1 MKTNRLLFALPAL
14 FAGLFS
20 GSAFAYT
27 IETIEVTGTRTPLSV
42 VDIASSVTVIT
53 AEDLENRQ
61 TFSLPDLLNTL
72 PGIAVARA
80 GSVGGQAQLR
90 LRGGEANQTL
100 VLLDGI
106 QMNDPAAGDEVQF
119 ELLSATEIERIEIIR
134 GPLSSV
140 WGSDAVSGVIN
151 IITKKGEGDLNV
163 RANGEAGAFGT
174 YRFGG
179 SVGGAG
185 KKTNFRL
192 GASYSDSEGT
202 NASRVGDEKDG
213 FRALTVNASAGWQ
226 PSDTRSLSF
235 SIRHNDTRNE
245 FDGVDFLTGFPTDSD
260 RVTNATKTYA
270 GISGQVELFEGL
282 VTQSARVT
290 YLDTEIANVSDGS
303 ASGTTASQ
311 RWGFYADTRVRF
323 SDGHSLTF
331 AIDHEDTDF
340 TQTGPASPFGD
351 PNQQQSITNTG
362 YVADYVGILS
372 DSVTVTGSVRYD
384 DNDRFE
390 NDTNWRGGIVY
401 KLPSSGTGTGTRF
414 YANVARGQK
423 APTFGDQFGF
433 FADLFLGNPNLVPES
448 SVEYEIGV
456 SHVALDGRL
465 NLDASF
471 FTARLENEING
482 FAFDPVTFQFT
493 AENRDGK
500 STRDGFE
507 VTAEIAVTDQ
517 LNVTLNY
524 AYLDAEEPDGSGGL
538 TRELRR
544 PKNNASLFVDY
555 RPSDRVGLTLDANYV
570 GSSVDTFFPPFPE
583 PSQAVTLDDYLLVNI
598 GGTYRIN
605 DSISLYGRVENLLDE
620 TYENL
625 FGFATPGLGAYGGF
639 RANF

>member
-1 MKTNRLLFALPAL
+1 MNTNPLLFTLPVI
-14 FAGLFS
+14 FS
-20 GSAFAYT
+20 GLLSGTALADK
-27 IETIEVTGTRTPLSV
+27 IETIEVTGARTPLSV
-42 VDIASSVTVIT
+42 VDIASSVTIIT

-100 VLLDGI
+100 VLIDGI

-119 ELLSATEIERIEIIR
+119 ELLSTTEIERIEIIR

-151 IITKKGEGDLNV
+151 IITKKGEGDLSI

-185 KKTNFRL
+185 KQTNFRL

-202 NASRVGDEKDG
+202 NASRTGGEKDG

-226 PSDTRSLSF
+226 PSDSSSLSF
-235 SIRHNDTRNE
+235 SLRHNDTRNE

-260 RVTNATKTYA
+260 RVTNAKKTYA
-270 GISGQVELFEGL
+270 GVSGQVELFEGL
-282 VTQSARVT
+282 IMQSARVT
-290 YLDTEIANVSDGS
+290 YLDTEIANLSDGL
-303 ASGTTASQ
+303 ASGSTASE
-311 RWGFYADTRVRF
+311 RWGFYADTRVRL
-323 SDGHSLTF
+323 SDQHSVTF

-351 PNQQQSITNTG
+351 PNQQQSISNTG
-362 YVADYVGILS
+362 YVADYVGILN

-401 KLPSSGTGTGTRF
+401 KLPGSGTRF
-414 YANVARGQK
+414 YGNVARGQK

-433 FADLFLGNPNLVPES
+433 FADLFLGNPDLLPES

-465 NLDASF
+465 SLGASF

-482 FAFDPVTFQFT
+482 FAFDPVTFLFT

-507 VTAEIAVTDQ
+507 LTADIAVTDQ
-517 LNVTLNY
+517 LDVTLNY
-524 AYLDAEEPDGSGGL
+524 AYLDAKEPDGSGGL
-538 TRELRR
+538 SRELRR
-544 PKNNASLFVDY
+544 PKNNASMFVDY
-555 RPSDRVGLTLDANYV
+555 RPSGRVGLTLDANYV

-583 PSQAVTLDDYLLVNI
+583 PSQAVTLGDYLLVNI

-620 TYENL
+620 GYENL
-625 FGFATPGLGAYGGF
+625 FGFATPGIGAYGGF

>member
-1 MKTNRLLFALPAL
+1 MNTNHLLFALPVLLSGTAL
-14 FAGLFS
+14 ADN
-20 GSAFAYT
+20 
-27 IETIEVTGTRTPLSV
+27 IETIEVTGTRTPLSL
-42 VDIASSVTVIT
+42 VDIASSVTVVS

-100 VLLDGI
+100 VLIDGI
-106 QMNDPAAGDEVQF
+106 QINDPAAGDEVQF
-119 ELLSATEIERIEIIR
+119 ELLSATEIERVEIIR

-151 IITKKGEGDLNV
+151 IITKKGEGDLSV

-185 KKTNFRL
+185 KKSNFRL

-213 FRALTVNASAGWQ
+213 FRALTVNATAGVK
-226 PSDTRSLSF
+226 PNDTSSLSF

-245 FDGVDFLTGFPTDSD
+245 FDGVDFLTGFPADSD

-270 GISGQVELFEGL
+270 GVSGQVELFDGL

-290 YLDTEIANVSDGS
+290 YLDTEIANLSDGI
-303 ASGTTASQ
+303 ASGSTASE
-311 RWGFYADTRVRF
+311 RWGFYADTRVRLT
-323 SDGHSLTF
+323 DKHSVTL

-362 YVADYVGILS
+362 YVVDYVGILS
-372 DSVTVTGSVRYD
+372 DEVTVTGSVRYD

-401 KLPSSGTGTGTRF
+401 KLAGTGTRF
-414 YANVARGQK
+414 YGNVARGQK

-433 FADLFLGNPNLVPES
+433 FADLFLGNPDLLPES

-456 SHVALDGRL
+456 SHAALDGRL
-465 NLDASF
+465 NLGASF

-482 FAFDPVTFQFT
+482 FAFDPVTFLFT

-507 VTAEIAVTDQ
+507 FTADIEVTDK
-517 LNVTLNY
+517 LDVTLNY

-555 RPSDRVGLTLDANYV
+555 RPGDRVGLTLDANYV

-583 PSQAVTLDDYLLVNI
+583 PSQAVTLGDYLLVNI

-620 TYENL
+620 EYENL
-625 FGFATPGLGAYGGF
+625 FGFATPGIGAYGGF